1 MEHSSKIQEIASRVR
16 ELREVSE
23 LSAET
28 VAERLGISL
37 ETYLSYESA
46 EADFPVS
53 VLYEL
58 AALLRVDL
66 TELLT
71 GVPPRLANCSLVRRG
86 EGIAVDRY
94 RIYKW

>member
-1 MEHSSKIQEIASRVR
+1 MEHSSKIQEIASRVK

-23 LSAET
+23 LSAEA
-28 VAERLGISL
+28 VAGQLGISL
-37 ETYLSYESA
+37 ETYLSYENA

-71 GVPPRLANCSLVRRG
+71 ACRRG
-86 EGIAVDRY
+86 W
-94 RIYKW
+94 RIVLSSAGAKALR